1 MTDERYTVEI
11 VQQPEFVIELNEQG
25 PQGPAGPAGPT
36 GSAGTID
43 IGNTYTLDYPEEN
56 RVVNRGT
63 SSGALLDFYLSRGP
77 QGIQGE
83 VGPSGG
89 IFPVYNES
97 TTTLEF
103 FTFDPNDYTMYPPQ
117 QLTRLS
123 QLENDVGYITDNNL
137 TPLRNNINTN
147 EDNIA
152 MNASD
157 IQALE
162 NRLDTTDTNV
172 GSNTRGISTL
182 ETKTDTT
189 NSNVTSL
196 GNRVATNE
204 QGITLLETK
213 TDATNSNVASL
224 DTRVTSNEQGINT
237 LNQEVGNVGTAL
249 DELNGED
256 I

>member
-1 MTDERYTVEI
+1 MIDERYTVEI

-25 PQGPAGPAGPT
+25 PQGPAGPAGPQ
-36 GSAGTID
+36 GSAGTVE
-43 IGNTYTLDYPEEN
+43 IGNTYTLDYPGEN

-89 IFPVYNES
+89 IFPVYNEN

-117 QLTRLS
+117 QLTKLS
-123 QLENDVGYITDNNL
+123 QLENDTGYITDNNL
-137 TPLRNNINTN
+137 TPLRDSINTN

-152 MNASD
+152 MNTSD

-162 NRLDTTDTNV
+162 DRLDATDTNV
-172 GSNTRGISTL
+172 GSNTQGITSL
-182 ETKTDTT
+182 ETKTD
-189 NSNVTSL
+189 V
-196 GNRVATNE
+196 
-204 QGITLLETK
+204 
-213 TDATNSNVASL
+213 TNSNVASL
-224 DTRVTSNEQGINT
+224 DTRVTSTEQGINT